1 MGIHRPQGRK
11 ANATAKIIDQ
21 SGTVPIGTSGFR
33 KQRMRRNRDS
43 GLSDETDLLGM
54 DVPGGSKKVHGGST
68 GGASVYI
75 APK

>member
-11 ANATAKIIDQ
+11 ANATAKIKDE
-21 SGTVPIGTSGFR
+21 SGELPIGTSGFR

-43 GLSDETDLLGM
+43 GLSEETDLLG
-54 DVPGGSKKVHGGST
+54 VQTRKSGKVFGGSD

-75 APK
+75 AKD